1 MKAVSPQFGQMK
13 NGVHD
18 DCSKNFLHSSE
29 LPMNGGFTALYPN
42 EFGIALK
49 KGTMFTAYFRTRCVL
64 SMWMRVSISHLTR

>member
-1 MKAVSPQFGQMK
+1 MKVISPRQMK

-42 EFGIALK
+42 EFGHFICDSPK
-49 KGTMFTAYFRTRCVL
+49 KRDHVYSLCSDKMCFEYVDEGL
-64 SMWMRVSISHLTR
+64 H